1 MTREILR
8 DMLKAAGEQAALD
21 MMRVAYEACRRP
33 VILGGPPA
41 SDADQMRL
49 WAARQALF
57 GMDLHTRIWEIGR
70 TVDYKLICERDKR

>member
-8 DMLKAAGEQAALD
+8 DMIKAAGEKTARET
-21 MMRVAYEACRRP
+21 MRAAYEACRRP
-33 VILGGPPA
+33 VIIGGLPA
-41 SDADQMRL
+41 SDADQARL

-57 GMDLHTRIWEIGR
+57 EMDLHTRIWEIGR